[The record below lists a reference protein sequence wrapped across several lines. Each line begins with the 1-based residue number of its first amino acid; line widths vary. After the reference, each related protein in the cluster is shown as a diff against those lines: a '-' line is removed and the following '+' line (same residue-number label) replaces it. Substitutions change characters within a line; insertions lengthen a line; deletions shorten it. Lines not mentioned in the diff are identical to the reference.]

1 MARPLRLTAAMQLST
16 STTAETTAFVTP
28 PSRPERRRRDLAERN
43 RLVEQTLWVVRALAV
58 ELLRAHHFSITVED
72 LEAYGRCGLLE
83 AADSFDE
90 RHGTRFTTFAY
101 YRIRGEMLDAI
112 RDGAGQCTQSELAY
126 MRRSRAEAPN
136 SARETEPDEQIT
148 IINHD
153 LAQVIAT
160 ARVNDDGDALSPQE
174 LADSSRVA
182 GAVRAAIGKLP
193 ERERQVVEHLY
204 FVPGASLATA
214 SREFGID
221 RSWLCRVHARALEQL
236 RSELASLQP

>member
-1 MARPLRLTAAMQLST
+1 MQLST
-16 STTAETTAFVTP
+16 QTKADAPVLVRRLP
-28 PSRPERRRRDLAERN
+28 CPERRRKDLAERN
-43 RLVEQTLWVVRALAV
+43 RLVEQTLWVVRGLAA
-58 ELLRAHHFSITVED
+58 ELLRAHHFSISVDD
-72 LEAYGRCGLLE
+72 LEAHGRCGLLE

-90 RHGTRFTTFAY
+90 RQGTRFTTFAY

-126 MRRSRAEAPN
+126 MRRSRAEASN
-136 SARETEPDEQIT
+136 DAREKDADEQLT

-160 ARVNDDGDALSPQE
+160 ARVNEDGDAPSPQD
-174 LADSSRVA
+174 LADSRRIA
-182 GAVRAAIGKLP
+182 EAIRAAIANLP

-214 SREFGID
+214 SREIGID

-236 RSELASLQP
+236 RSELAGLEP